1 MVNKSGRM
9 KMTEKIQ
16 KKCMFCGV
24 PLTKKESGT
33 CKFCK
38 KFN

>member
-1 MVNKSGRM
+1 MAEHTQR
-9 KMTEKIQ
+9 
-16 KKCMFCGV
+16 KCMFCGV

-33 CKFCK
+33 CKFCS

>member
-1 MVNKSGRM
+1 MP
-9 KMTEKIQ
+9 EKIQ

-24 PLTKKESGT
+24 PLTKKESGA

-38 KFN
+38 KLQ

>member
-1 MVNKSGRM
+1 MVNKTGGI
-9 KMTEKIQ
+9 IQ

-24 PLTKKESGT
+24 PLTKKESGA